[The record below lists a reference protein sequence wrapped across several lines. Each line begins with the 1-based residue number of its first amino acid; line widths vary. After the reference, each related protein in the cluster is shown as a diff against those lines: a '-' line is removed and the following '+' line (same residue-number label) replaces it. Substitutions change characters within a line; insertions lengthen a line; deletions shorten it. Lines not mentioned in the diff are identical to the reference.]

1 VTPSHK
7 LVVRADGQPGA
18 LFHVEKD
25 PYEFK
30 NLLGERS
37 SAALEKDLLEKMRAW
52 AKEVGDPFPAPS
64 EPAQRMYTAA

>member
-1 VTPSHK
+1 
-7 LVVRADGQPGA
+7 VVRADGQPGA
-18 LFHVEKD
+18 LFHIEKD

-37 SAALEKDLLEKMRAW
+37 SAALEKDLLKKMHGW

-64 EPAQRMYTAA
+64 TAARAMYTAE